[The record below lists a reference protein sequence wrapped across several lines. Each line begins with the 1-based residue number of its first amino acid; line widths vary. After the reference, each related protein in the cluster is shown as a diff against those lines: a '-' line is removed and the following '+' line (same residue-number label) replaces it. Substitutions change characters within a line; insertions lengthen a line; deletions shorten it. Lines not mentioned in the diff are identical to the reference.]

1 MGVAHNKME
10 WQPGEYAQLT
20 EVKKL
25 SMNQILLCN
34 TAKGCINRY
43 PSQNQI
49 FSFQQP
55 CIYCTLEFSQKMN
68 NHIVSSSISE
78 IKHESRQE
86 AKKITSTQL
95 ISWS

>member
-1 MGVAHNKME
+1 MT
-10 WQPGEYAQLT
+10 GEYAQLT

-25 SMNQILLCN
+25 SMNQILLCS
-34 TAKGCINRY
+34 TAQGCINRY

-55 CIYCTLEFSQKMN
+55 RIYCTLEFSQKMN